1 MHERG
6 VPRSKESAHIS
17 VIRTRA
23 RRESGATPRE
33 AWNRTYLGLF
43 CCFKYPFCC
52 FCILLFRTNGLRP
65 DSISRVEPSCLP
77 RPPRHRMQTLKA
89 HGGPMRL
96 FCSQLLQVS
105 AFAQP
110 LFPPLPS
117 LPPPSKLVEANQGGA
132 AAVAAYALEPMEKKE
147 NNKINI

>member
-1 MHERG
+1 MCDVAVSQSHK
-6 VPRSKESAHIS
+6 S
-17 VIRTRA
+17 
-23 RRESGATPRE
+23 
-33 AWNRTYLGLF
+33 F
-43 CCFKYPFCC
+43 CCFLILSQLYETACC
-52 FCILLFRTNGLRP
+52 D
-65 DSISRVEPSCLP
+65 DSKFSGVW
-77 RPPRHRMQTLKA
+77 PPCPAAPASPRMQTLKA
-89 HGGPMRL
+89 HGGPMGL